1 MEWFLTLATAAG
13 FLALFAASEAT
24 FHRGIPADTTR
35 RLTHVAGAGAAAT
48 FPLYLQLR
56 DVLLLACAFTTFLA
70 YTCIRESLNS
80 IHGVTRPSA
89 GALFFPIGLGCAALV
104 AWGHPMAFAFGAL
117 VLALAD
123 PAAGAM
129 GGRVTSLSWRVPG
142 GTKSLCGSLA
152 LFVVVAGLG
161 AIFGIA
167 VGDLRPVK
175 LAAAAAVL
183 SVIEGSLGYG
193 LDNLLLP
200 LAASV
205 LGQTLLSF

>member
-1 MEWFLTLATAAG
+1 
-13 FLALFAASEAT
+13 
-24 FHRGIPADTTR
+24 
-35 RLTHVAGAGAAAT
+35 
-48 FPLYLQLR
+48 
-56 DVLLLACAFTTFLA
+56 
-70 YTCIRESLNS
+70 
-80 IHGVTRPSA
+80 
-89 GALFFPIGLGCAALV
+89 
-104 AWGHPMAFAFGAL
+104 MAFAFGAL

-123 PAAGAM
+123 PAAGDM

-200 LAASV
+200 LAAFV

>member
-1 MEWFLTLATAAG
+1 M
-13 FLALFAASEAT
+13 
-24 FHRGIPADTTR
+24 R
-35 RLTHVAGAGAAAT
+35 
-48 FPLYLQLR
+48 Q
-56 DVLLLACAFTTFLA
+56 
-70 YTCIRESLNS
+70 
-80 IHGVTRPSA
+80 
-89 GALFFPIGLGCAALV
+89 
-104 AWGHPMAFAFGAL
+104 
-117 VLALAD
+117 
-123 PAAGAM
+123 
-129 GGRVTSLSWRVPG
+129 
-142 GTKSLCGSLA
+142 LA

>member
-1 MEWFLTLATAAG
+1 VEWLLTLATAAG
-13 FLALFAASEAT
+13 FLALFAASEAA

-48 FPLYLQLR
+48 FPWYLQLR
-56 DVLLLACAFTTFLA
+56 DVVLLACAFTTFLA
-70 YTCIRESLNS
+70 YTWIRASLNS

-104 AWGHPMAFAFGAL
+104 AWGHPIAFAFGAL

-129 GGRVTSLSWRVPG
+129 GVRITSRDWRVLG
-142 GTKSLCGSLA
+142 DKKSLNGSLA
-152 LFVVVAGLG
+152 HFVVVAGLG
-161 AIFGIA
+161 TIFGIA
-167 VGDLRPVK
+167 VGDLQPVK
-175 LAAAAAVL
+175 LAAAAGVL
-183 SVIEGSLGYG
+183 TVIEGSMGYG

-200 LAASV
+200 LTAAV
-205 LGQTLLSF
+205 LGETLLSF